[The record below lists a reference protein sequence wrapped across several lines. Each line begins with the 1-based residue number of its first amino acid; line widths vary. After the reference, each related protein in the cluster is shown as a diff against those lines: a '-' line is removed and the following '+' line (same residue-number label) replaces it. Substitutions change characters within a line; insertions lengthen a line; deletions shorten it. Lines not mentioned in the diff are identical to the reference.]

1 MVTRLGKVIFAAT
14 VALALTGAVS
24 ALVAGGGIFSADDG
38 RPSPSSGA
46 IALPASSG
54 KARLVPRNGRRP
66 SAAATR
72 IAAAAP
78 AYAREFE
85 ASRFDEVA
93 SGVNA
98 PAWDRYHDA
107 LATDVVRQRFK

>member
-1 MVTRLGKVIFAAT
+1 MVTRLRKVIFAAT

-54 KARLVPRNGRRP
+54 KARLVPRNGRRL
-66 SAAATR
+66 SATATR
-72 IAAAAP
+72 IAAAP
-78 AYAREFE
+78 AYAHELE
-85 ASRFDEVA
+85 ASGFDEVA
-93 SGVNA
+93 SGTNA